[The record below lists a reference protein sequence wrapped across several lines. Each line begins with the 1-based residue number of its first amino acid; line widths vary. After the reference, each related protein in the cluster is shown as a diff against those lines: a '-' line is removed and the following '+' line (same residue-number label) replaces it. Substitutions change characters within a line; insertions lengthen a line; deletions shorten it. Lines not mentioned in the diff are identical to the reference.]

1 MLLAI
6 ATLLIQVPAVPQR
19 SIPIATTVAA
29 ADLGASIAFT
39 PGRIVPEPAARSAIV
54 PATLWSLP
62 LSAPRP
68 FVAPVYRAPVRPRYE
83 EPSRRLWLTLSIAQ
97 HGAATFDAWSTRR
110 MISSGQGLERNPLL
124 RPFAGNAS
132 LYGAIQVG
140 PVLLDY
146 LAHRMMKS
154 QHGWARHTWWLPQ
167 ALGTAASLA
176 SAVHNVGLASV
187 PRAGLP

>member
-6 ATLLIQVPAVPQR
+6 AALLIQVPAIPQG

-29 ADLGASIAFT
+29 DLGASTAFT

-54 PATLWSLP
+54 RATPWSLP
-62 LSAPRP
+62 LSAPRA
-68 FVAPVYRAPVRPRYE
+68 FVVPVYRAPMKPRYEE
-83 EPSRRLWLTLSIAQ
+83 EPSRRLWLTLTIAQ

-110 MISSGQGLERNPLL
+110 VISSGQGLERNPLL

-154 QHGWARHTWWLPQ
+154 QQGWARHAWWLPQ
-167 ALGTAASLA
+167 ALGTAASIA